1 MLPLGNLRLCK
12 HATGCGRAFNVLLM
26 LGEERVF
33 VIIPCSGDQ
42 VLPEGHA

>member
-1 MLPLGNLRLCK
+1 MQQAVGGRL
-12 HATGCGRAFNVLLM
+12 TVLLM

-33 VIIPCSGDQ
+33 GIIPCSGDQ